1 MRASRG
7 DGEMELVRG
16 RKISGGV
23 AEGPVLLSHEP
34 ISFFGGVNPD
44 TGVVTERGHELEG
57 TSVKGQVLIFP
68 HGKGST
74 VGSYTLYRMKRNNVA
89 PVAMINVECEPI
101 VAVGAIISDIPTL
114 DRLERDPFTF
124 LRNGRIL
131 KVDADNSTAQLSET
145 NGDD

>member
-1 MRASRG
+1 MRESCG
-7 DGEMELVRG
+7 DWEMELVRG

-23 AEGPVLLSHEP
+23 ANGPVLLSHEP

-57 TSVKGQVLIFP
+57 TSVKGQVLVFP

-74 VGSYTLYRMKRNNVA
+74 VGSYTLYRMKQNNVA
-89 PVAMINVECEPI
+89 PVAIINVECEPI

-114 DRLERDPFTF
+114 DSLEKDPFTF
-124 LRNGRIL
+124 LKNGRIL
-131 KVDADNSTAQLSET
+131 KVDANNSSVELSET
-145 NGDD
+145 NGD